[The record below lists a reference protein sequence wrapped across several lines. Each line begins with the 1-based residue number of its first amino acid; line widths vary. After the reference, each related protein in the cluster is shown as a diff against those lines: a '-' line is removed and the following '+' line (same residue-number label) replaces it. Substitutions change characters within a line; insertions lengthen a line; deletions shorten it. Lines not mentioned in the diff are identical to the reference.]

1 MSAPSAVQEVRTPR
15 KPPGGRRRSPE
26 DRRRREPRCAAVSRP
41 PRSRS
46 RDRRDRRI
54 PHGCRGFAQP
64 GEGPGAP
71 GPVSAGQASRPAGGK
86 DGVDVRA
93 RDCERASRGLQD
105 RARRSNDARG
115 GPHPEVARMTSAGGV
130 V

>member
-1 MSAPSAVQEVRTPR
+1 MTAPSAVQEVRTPR

-26 DRRRREPRCAAVSRP
+26 DQRRREPRRAAVSRP
-41 PRSRS
+41 PGSGS

-54 PHGCRGFAQP
+54 PHGCRGFARP
-64 GEGPGAP
+64 DDGPDAP
-71 GPVSAGQASRPAGGK
+71 GPVSPGGAWRPAGGK

-93 RDCERASRGLQD
+93 RDCERASRGLHD

-115 GPHPEVARMTSAGGV
+115 GLHPEVARMTSAGRV